1 MNPTPETKTIA
12 KDDLGGVI
20 SLELIPGISL
30 NDFCARHVENYDSQ
44 RYEVLA
50 LRFHYGQEMTFVVY
64 AIDNEFSSNEDDPLK
79 GPVKK
84 FKITSFSIN
93 DILSFITE
101 CNFTIT
107 AGLHPLKDL
116 DLINKSTDD
125 TLDIRDVESEKTE
138 MKTMVSC
145 TNMLNKMGFTTQFKA
160 FKAGLKSLDSERVY
174 SPNEINIVNFYRFE
188 GESDPAENS
197 ILYAI
202 ETVEGEKGTLTDAYG
217 MYNDAYVTN
226 FIKQVEEI
234 QKKINRDETL

>member
-1 MNPTPETKTIA
+1 MNPTPETKT

-20 SLELIPGISL
+20 SLEFIPGISL
-30 NDFCARHVENYDSQ
+30 NDFCARHIENYDAQ
-44 RYEVLA
+44 RFEVLA
-50 LRFHYGQEMTFVVY
+50 LRFRYGQEMTIIVY
-64 AIDNEFSSNEDDPLK
+64 AIDNEYSSKDDDPLK

-84 FKITSFSIN
+84 FKISSFSIN
-93 DILSFITE
+93 EILSFVTE

-107 AGLHPLKDL
+107 NGLHPLKDL
-116 DLINKSTDD
+116 DLINQSTDD
-125 TLDIRDVESEKTE
+125 TLDIRDVETEKVE

-145 TNMLNKMGFTTQFKA
+145 TNMLSKLGFTTQFKA
-160 FKAGLKSLDSERVY
+160 FKAGLKSLDSDRVY
-174 SPNEINIVNFYRFE
+174 APNEVYIVNFYRFE

-202 ETVEGEKGTLTDAYG
+202 ETTDGEKGTLTDAYG
-217 MYNDAYVTN
+217 MYNDAHVTN

>member
-1 MNPTPETKTIA
+1 MNPTPETKT

-20 SLELIPGISL
+20 SLEFIPGISL
-30 NDFCARHVENYDSQ
+30 NDFCAKHIENYDPQ
-44 RYEVLA
+44 RYDVLA
-50 LRFHYGQEMTFVVY
+50 LRFHYGQEMSLIAY
-64 AIDNEFSSNEDDPLK
+64 AIDNEYSSKDDDPLK

-84 FKITSFSIN
+84 FKIDNFSIS
-93 DILSFITE
+93 DILSYITE

-107 AGLHPLKDL
+107 TGLHPLKDL
-116 DLINKSTDD
+116 DLINQSKDD
-125 TLDIRDVESEKTE
+125 TLDIRETETEKTE

-160 FKAGLKSLDSERVY
+160 FKAGLKSLDTERVY
-174 SPNEINIVNFYRFE
+174 APNQVNIVNFYRFE

-202 ETVEGEKGTLTDAYG
+202 ETSDGEKGTLTDAYG
-217 MYNDAYVTN
+217 MYNDAHVTN